1 MGILDKSSLT
11 LGDNRNVYLSQFV
24 IYMPSFFFFSSR
36 RRHTRFDCDWSSDV
50 CSSDLI
56 YAMGLSYLP
65 DRQTEPL
72 ALARGGV
79 RVSAIDK
86 AMYEEAVTAVGA
98 HAQGD
103 YIWAGPDCPEVYFLA
118 AKRNPTRTLFDFF
131 DEPARRT
138 GRVLDAIE
146 RHDVRVG
153 VFNRRPPLSGGPPSD
168 LVEALV
174 ERFPRTLDARWL
186 HVRWRE

>member
-1 MGILDKSSLT
+1 
-11 LGDNRNVYLSQFV
+11 
-24 IYMPSFFFFSSR
+24 
-36 RRHTRFDCDWSSDV
+36 
-50 CSSDLI
+50 
-56 YAMGLSYLP
+56 
-65 DRQTEPL
+65 
-72 ALARGGV
+72 
-79 RVSAIDK
+79 
-86 AMYEEAVTAVGA
+86 VGA

-131 DEPARRT
+131 DEPAGRT
-138 GRVLDAIE
+138 VRVLDAIE
-146 RHDVRVG
+146 RHDVRVV
-153 VFNRRPPLSGGPPSD
+153 VFNRRPPFSGAPPSD